1 MLRYCLKCGKNTEN
15 SDSKILKTKKF
26 RTIMQSKCSV
36 CGSKKSRFV
45 KKQEA
50 KRLLSSLGLKTS
62 LNKIPLLGDI
72 FLLSIK

>member
-36 CGSKKSRFV
+36 CESKKSRFV

-50 KRLLSSLGLKTS
+50 KRLFSSLGLKTS